1 MNMTIKGK
9 ISSALGVIFALVV
22 AAFTFGSCGI
32 YSFTGTSIQPDVK
45 TVTISYFEYKA
56 LKVNPSLSN
65 QMTEALQ
72 DKFLKLTKLEQVDMD
87 GDLEIL
93 GAVTGYDV
101 KATAVTANE
110 QAAQNRLTVT
120 VKVTFI
126 NRKYPED
133 DFQDKSFSAYA
144 DFDAMQSLDA
154 VESTLCDE
162 IVEKLCEDIFNA
174 TVAQW

>member
-1 MNMTIKGK
+1 MTIKGK

>member
-22 AAFTFGSCGI
+22 AAFALESCGI

>member
-1 MNMTIKGK
+1 MKAKRTIWA
-9 ISSALGVIFALVV
+9 SLCVVLALM
-22 AAFTFGSCGI
+22 AAMPLLQSCGI

-45 TVTISYFEYKA
+45 TVTINYFEYTA

-65 QMTEALQ
+65 QLTEALQ
-72 DKFLKLTKLEQVDMD
+72 EKFIKLTKLELVDME
-87 GDLEIL
+87 GDLEIT

-110 QAAQNRLTVT
+110 QAAQNRLTVN
-120 VKVTFI
+120 VKISFT

-133 DFQDKSFSAYA
+133 DFPDKSFSAYA

-154 VESTLCDE
+154 VEASLCEE
-162 IVEKLCEDIFNA
+162 IVEQLCEDIFNA
-174 TVAQW
+174 TVARW

>member
-1 MNMTIKGK
+1 MGKRTFIATIC
-9 ISSALGVIFALVV
+9 AVAALVV
-22 AAFTFGSCGI
+22 TAFVVQSCGI

-45 TVTISYFEYKA
+45 TVTINYFEYTA

-65 QMTEALQ
+65 QLTEAVQ
-72 DKFLKLTKLEQVDMD
+72 EKFRKLTKLEQVDMD
-87 GDLEIL
+87 GDLEIV

-101 KATAVTANE
+101 KATSIGANE
-110 QAAQNRLTVT
+110 QAAQNRLTVN

-133 DFQDKSFSAYA
+133 KFEDKGFSSYA

-154 VESTLCDE
+154 VEAGLCEE
-162 IVEKLCEDIFNA
+162 IVEKICEDIFNA
-174 TVAQW
+174 TVANW